1 MEKLQTTK
9 KNQDKYISEL
19 AEKLAHVQ
27 NDIAN
32 KEQSLLDLEKTHK
45 DLVNDLEE
53 EKRQKLSLEEECTL
67 LKSNYEVKMIN
78 FFCCCLSKH
87 IFNL

>member
-67 LKSNYEVKMIN
+67 LKSNYEVKMII